1 MFANVYCSLIV
12 YCYSAVVD
20 VEGVRTSARLTYN
33 AKKLAEFAF
42 GFGCAKLLIESPVLA
57 IFACAYLRII
67 QYSRYSSSFFVF
79 CCTANDMRVLSSR
92 MSDIDRTGPFLF

>member
-1 MFANVYCSLIV
+1 M
-12 YCYSAVVD
+12 
-20 VEGVRTSARLTYN
+20 RTSARLTHN
-33 AKKLAEFAF
+33 ATKSAEFAF
-42 GFGCAKLLIESPVLA
+42 VVSGAIFLIELPL
-57 IFACAYLRII
+57 FGDWLYACAYLRVV

>member
-42 GFGCAKLLIESPVLA
+42 GLCETFNRVTCFGDCMLARICA
-57 IFACAYLRII
+57 
-67 QYSRYSSSFFVF
+67 
-79 CCTANDMRVLSSR
+79 
-92 MSDIDRTGPFLF
+92 

>member
-20 VEGVRTSARLTYN
+20 VEGVRTSARLTHN

-57 IFACAYLRII
+57 IVCLRV
-67 QYSRYSSSFFVF
+67 SAHNPVF
-79 CCTANDMRVLSSR
+79 EIFEL
-92 MSDIDRTGPFLF
+92 FLCFLLYR